1 MTKRVLVVDDSAIVR
16 NIHSFMLKSGG
27 FEVVEASNG
36 YEAME
41 KLLESHFDL
50 IVTDVNM
57 PKMDGYSLCEAIR
70 KAEKYVNTPVVII
83 STESEAEDKLRGF
96 KAGANLYVI
105 KPVKSEDLIQN
116 VKMLVS
122 GSPS

>member
-1 MTKRVLVVDDSAIVR
+1 MANRVLVVDDSAIVR

-27 FEVVEASNG
+27 FDVVEASNG

-41 KLLESHFDL
+41 KLLESQFDL
-50 IVTDVNM
+50 IVTDINM

-70 KAEKYVNTPVVII
+70 KEAQYENTPIIII

-105 KPVKSEDLIQN
+105 KPVKSEELVQN
-116 VKMLVS
+116 SKMLMA
-122 GSPS
+122 GG

>member
-1 MTKRVLVVDDSAIVR
+1 MAKRVLVVDDSAIVR

-27 FEVVEASNG
+27 LEVVEASNG

-41 KLLESHFDL
+41 KLLESQFDL
-50 IVTDVNM
+50 IVTDINM

-70 KAEKYVNTPVVII
+70 KEAQYASTPIVII

-105 KPVKSEDLIQN
+105 KPVKSDELIQN
-116 VKMLVS
+116 AKMLIS
-122 GSPS
+122 GD

>member
-1 MTKRVLVVDDSAIVR
+1 MSKRVLVVDDSAIVR

-27 FEVVEASNG
+27 FEVIEASNG

-41 KLLESHFDL
+41 KLLESQFDL

-57 PKMDGYSLCEAIR
+57 PKMDGYSLCEAVR
-70 KAEKYVNTPVVII
+70 KESQYAHTPIIII
-83 STESEAEDKLRGF
+83 STESEAEDKLKGF

-105 KPVKSEDLIQN
+105 KPVKSEELIQN
-116 VKMLVS
+116 AKMLVS
-122 GSPS
+122 GS

>member
-1 MTKRVLVVDDSAIVR
+1 MAKRVLVVDDSAIVR

-27 FEVVEASNG
+27 FDVVEASNG

-41 KLLESHFDL
+41 KLLESQYDL
-50 IVTDVNM
+50 IITDVNM

-70 KAEKYVNTPVVII
+70 KESQYAQTPIVII
-83 STESEAEDKLRGF
+83 STESEAEDKLKGF

-105 KPVKSEDLIQN
+105 KPVKSEELIQN
-116 VKMLVS
+116 AKMLVA
-122 GSPS
+122 GE

>member
-1 MTKRVLVVDDSAIVR
+1 MAKRVLVVDDSAIVR

-41 KLLESHFDL
+41 KLLESQFDL

-57 PKMDGYSLCEAIR
+57 PKMDGYALCEAIR
-70 KAEKYVNTPVVII
+70 KEAQYTQTPIIII
-83 STESEAEDKLRGF
+83 STESEAEDKLKGF

-105 KPVKSEDLIQN
+105 KPVKSEELVQN
-116 VKMLVS
+116 AKMLV
-122 GSPS
+122 GE

>member
-1 MTKRVLVVDDSAIVR
+1 MGKRVLVVDDSAIVR

-27 FEVVEASNG
+27 FEVIEASNG

-41 KLLESHFDL
+41 KLLDAHFDL

-57 PKMDGYSLCEAIR
+57 PKMDGYSLCESIR
-70 KAEKYVNTPVVII
+70 KEAKYANTPVIII
-83 STESEAEDKLRGF
+83 STESEAEDKMRGF

-105 KPVKSEDLIQN
+105 KPVKSEELIQN
-116 VKMLVS
+116 AKMLVAANS
-122 GSPS
+122 

>member
-1 MTKRVLVVDDSAIVR
+1 MAKRVLVVDDSAIVR

-41 KLLESHFDL
+41 KLLESQFDL

-57 PKMDGYSLCEAIR
+57 PKMDGYALCEAIR
-70 KAEKYVNTPVVII
+70 KESQYTQTPIIII
-83 STESEAEDKLRGF
+83 STESEAEDKLKGF

-105 KPVKSEDLIQN
+105 KPVKSEELVQN
-116 VKMLVS
+116 AKMLV
-122 GSPS
+122 GE

>member
-1 MTKRVLVVDDSAIVR
+1 MSKRVLVVDDSAIVR

-41 KLLESHFDL
+41 KLLESQFDL
-50 IVTDVNM
+50 VVTDVNM

-70 KAEKYVNTPVVII
+70 KESQYAETPIIII

-96 KAGANLYVI
+96 KAGANVYVI
-105 KPVKSEDLIQN
+105 KPVKSEELIQN
-116 VKMLVS
+116 AKMLVAE
-122 GSPS
+122 G